1 MREVVVT
8 GIGVLLPNCD
18 RREVFWEQLREGH
31 SQLRFEPDPGN
42 PDEMCAMGRIR
53 DFDPAKYLDSIPKRF
68 YQRYPRE
75 LQLYLSSLILA
86 RDDSGVSWE
95 EAESHR
101 VGLFDGVSRP
111 TFHDWYNK
119 IHAAGETPPR
129 EAYGRRDLM
138 VTIPGQTIGIA
149 ASLFKIRGP
158 TYTFT
163 STCSSGSV
171 ALGHAFREIRSGE
184 IDVAFATGHESSL
197 VPPLFA
203 MYGDANLLSR
213 EKVDARRAVTPY
225 VGYSTNA
232 FGEGAVTMVLESR
245 EHAEARGAEILATV
259 GGYRYGNNGYHPTTV
274 DVVAVRPAEV
284 MGELLERGNT
294 PREDVA
300 FVVGHGNGVQ
310 ISDVSEENYM
320 RRLFGRR
327 AAEVPLVS
335 VKPIYGHTLGAS
347 SAVNTAAAVLMCKHD
362 YVVPTINIAP
372 GEVKRVSN
380 HQASEGVARECRAGL
395 SASYGM
401 GGHNAVVLI
410 KKFAA

>member
-1 MREVVVT
+1 MVT

-18 RREVFWEQLREGH
+18 RREVFWEQLKEGR
-31 SQLRFEPDPGN
+31 SQLRFEPDPGK
-42 PDEMCAMGRIR
+42 PDELCAMGRVR
-53 DFDPAKYLDSIPKRF
+53 DFDPGRYLGDIPRRF
-68 YQRYPRE
+68 YRRYPRE
-75 LQLYLSSLILA
+75 LQLYLSSVVLA
-86 RDDSGVSWE
+86 REDAGVSWSEE
-95 EAESHR
+95 EAGR

-111 TFHDWYNK
+111 TFHDWYHK
-119 IHAAGETPPR
+119 IRAAGDAPPI
-129 EAYGRRDLM
+129 ESYSRRDLM
-138 VTIPGQTIGIA
+138 VTIPGQTIGVA

-163 STCSSGSV
+163 ATCSSGSV
-171 ALGHAFREIRSGE
+171 ALGHAFREIREGE
-184 IDVAFATGHESSL
+184 IDLAFATGHESCL

-203 MYGDANLLSR
+203 MYRDANLISR
-213 EKVDARRAVTPY
+213 ERVDPRRAVTPY

-232 FGEGAVTMVLESR
+232 FGEGAVTLVLESR
-245 EHAEARGAEILATV
+245 ERAEARGAEILATV

-284 MGELLERGNT
+284 IDELLRRGGV

-327 AAEVPLVS
+327 AAEVPLIS

-347 SAVNTAAAVLMCKHD
+347 SAINTAAAVLMVKHD
-362 YVVPTINIAP
+362 YVVPTINITP
-372 GEVKRVSN
+372 DEVKRVSN
-380 HQASEGVARECRAGL
+380 HQAAEGRPQECKAGL

-401 GGHNAVVLI
+401 GGHNAVVLV
-410 KKFAA
+410 KKFAG